1 MNSFKGQFTRVKG
14 VSDVRRLPIR
24 DKIRLG
30 VKVVSSRTGKEFP
43 KETDYFVCPEAV
55 RKIYGDQPK
64 ELEIRLP
71 MNDLDVVF
79 PTAYIWWG
87 KSKGA
92 KCRGDGEK
100 ALRLNEETKEME
112 ERSCPCE
119 KLDEGQCHLRGQ
131 LRFFLEKV
139 TLGELFAI
147 NLGSYHSVVDINS
160 SLEFIEA
167 LVGKFSMIPLKLK
180 RVPRETHGSGRKET
194 HWTLKIVLESN
205 DIEYLNKLRETTTY
219 LPEPKFLLPAP
230 TFENPATDEGAVVE
244 VEEDD
249 PSGSD
254 AGEISEPI
262 PPPEPVS
269 INAETPPVQDENE
282 GMTEEQALEDLK
294 KLGMVADDL
303 EKPRTTESTP
313 APITDPKEK
322 EAKLLNE
329 FNKEIAK
336 MPVNVLFQWFNKNSI
351 EFKKQL
357 SETGYQELLKLVNDR
372 LARLKKSKG
381 KN

>member
-1 MNSFKGQFTRVKG
+1 MTIIGFKGQFTRVKG

-24 DKIRLG
+24 DRIRLG
-30 VKVVSSRTGKEFP
+30 VKVISPKSGKEYP
-43 KETDYFVCPEAV
+43 RETDYFVCPEEV
-55 RKIYGDQPK
+55 RKVYGEKPK
-64 ELEIRLP
+64 ELEIRFP
-71 MNDLDVVF
+71 INDLDIIF

-112 ERSCPCE
+112 ERTCPCE

-160 SLEFIEA
+160 SLDFIQA

-180 RVPRETHGSGRKET
+180 RVPKETHGSGRKET

-205 DIEYLNKLRETTTY
+205 DIEYLNRLRESTKY

-244 VEEDD
+244 VEEDEPERVAD
-249 PSGSD
+249 V
-254 AGEISEPI
+254 GETSVALPPPDDISANAETI
-262 PPPEPVS
+262 PPP
-269 INAETPPVQDENE
+269 NE
-282 GMTEEQALEDLK
+282 AGMTEAEVMA
-294 KLGMVADDL
+294 DL
-303 EKPRTTESTP
+303 EKAGMVKVNKPEP
-313 APITDPKEK
+313 AGDDKAR
-322 EAKLLNE
+322 EAALLNQY
-329 FNKEIAK
+329 NKEIAR
-336 MPVNVLFQWFNKNSI
+336 MPDAKALNTWFSTNCLPMKK
-351 EFKKQL
+351 EFSEDGYWQL
-357 SETGYQELLKLVNDR
+357 TKLVNDKLR
-372 LARLKKSKG
+372 SFKKK
-381 KN
+381 